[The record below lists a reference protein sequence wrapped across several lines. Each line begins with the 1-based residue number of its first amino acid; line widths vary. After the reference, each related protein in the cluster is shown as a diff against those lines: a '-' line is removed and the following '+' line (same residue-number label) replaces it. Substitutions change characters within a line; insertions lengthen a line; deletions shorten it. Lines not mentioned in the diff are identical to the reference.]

1 MLGVVCA
8 RGAVCGAN
16 QPSCGDEFA
25 SIALAASPYDCQA
38 KSGTDTDGKYDQET
52 GETARGSPAKRRPHR
67 ADRRGLHRIETWP
80 SEIWLER
87 SDIWLVRRLS
97 AKTADFGVIA
107 IDLGRAP
114 ADAIK
119 EMRHRKVPRELGWC
133 RGNRGIHRFLHCLL
147 AGFNS
152 HDPVARGRPN

>member
-1 MLGVVCA
+1 LWRQPAKLRRRVCKH
-8 RGAVCGAN
+8 RSGC
-16 QPSCGDEFA
+16 
-25 SIALAASPYDCQA
+25 IAIRLPGQ
-38 KSGTDTDGKYDQET
+38 SGTDTDGKYDQET
-52 GETARGSPAKRRPHR
+52 GEATRGSPAKRRPHR
-67 ADRRGLHRIETWP
+67 ADRRALHRIETWP

-97 AKTADFGVIA
+97 QKTADFGVIA

-119 EMRHRKVPRELGWC
+119 EMRHRKVLRELGWC
-133 RGNRGIHRFLHCLL
+133 RGNCGIHRFLHCLL